1 MIKKKK
7 LISLQNFIAWT
18 AAKAFAKIASAKR
31 FFVAHARRLEGNMF
45 FIFLKSLGVLSF
57 GDGFVLFCFFFF
69 FFGRNFLICPRL
81 MY

>member
-45 FIFLKSLGVLSF
+45 FIFLKILVLPSF
-57 GDGFVLFCFFFF
+57 VFVFFFF
-69 FFGRNFLICPRL
+69 FFFFFFLVAIS
-81 MY
+81 

>member
-31 FFVAHARRLEGNMF
+31 FLLLTQEGWKETCF
-45 FIFLKSLGVLSF
+45 LFFLKV
-57 GDGFVLFCFFFF
+57 
-69 FFGRNFLICPRL
+69 
-81 MY
+81 